1 MTILAVVAAAI
12 LDLVFSNGRVVD
24 GTGAPWVRAD
34 VGIRAGRIASV
45 GDLSKAR
52 ARRRIDLRGLVLC
65 PGFIDLLGQSELEVL
80 VDPRA
85 ESKIRQGITTE
96 LTGEGVSPAPMTAGW
111 VRENEDFLRK
121 FKLKVD
127 WTDLSGYFRRLRK
140 ARPSINLAVL
150 VGAAQV
156 RGAVLGFDDVQP
168 DPKQLEKMK
177 KLVAKA
183 MDQGAFG
190 LSTGLIYHPGSF
202 AKTDEIV
209 ALAQV
214 ASARGG
220 IYATHLRS
228 EGKRVLEALDE
239 AFAIAREARIA
250 VEVWHLKAAGRRQW
264 GMMNQ
269 IIARIEGARTAG
281 IDVSADVYPYTASA
295 NRLSASLPDWVHEGG
310 TDAMV
315 ARLRDPAL
323 RPRIAKEVRE
333 DGFAPEDILILS
345 AVIPEVR
352 RFAGKRLSEAAREM
366 GKPADEALLDLVA
379 MDRGNVGVARFG
391 MSEDDLQTALRAPFV
406 AMDTDFAA
414 RGIDGPFA
422 EEGAHPRA
430 FATTARVLG
439 RYARELKLF
448 PMEEAVRR
456 MTSLPAR
463 RMGLWDRGL
472 IRRAFAADLVAF
484 DPERIADTAT
494 FEDPKRY
501 PEGIEI
507 VVVNGKVV
515 LEGGKRTRERPG
527 VPLLHRGRP

>member
-1 MTILAVVAAAI
+1 MIAVVAAAI
-12 LDLVFSNGRVVD
+12 FDLVFSNGRVID
-24 GTGAPWVRAD
+24 GTGAPWIHSD
-34 VGIRAGRIASV
+34 VGVRAGRIAAV

-52 ARRRIDLRGLVLC
+52 ARRRIDLRGLMLC

-96 LTGEGVSPAPMTAGW
+96 LTGEGVSPAPMTAAW
-111 VRENEDFLRK
+111 VHENEDFLRK

-127 WTDLSGYFRRLRK
+127 WKDLSGYFRRLRK

-190 LSTGLIYHPGSF
+190 LSTGLIYQPGSF

-209 ALAQV
+209 ALARV
-214 ASARGG
+214 ASSRGG

-228 EGKRVLEALDE
+228 EGRHVLEALDE
-239 AFAIAREARIA
+239 AFTIAREARVP
-250 VEVWHLKAAGRRQW
+250 VEIWHLKAAGRGQW
-264 GMMNQ
+264 GMMKQ
-269 IIARIEGARTAG
+269 IVARIELARGAG
-281 IDVSADVYPYTASA
+281 VDVTADVYPYIASA

-333 DGFAPEDILILS
+333 DGFAPDDILILS
-345 AVIPEVR
+345 AVTPEAR

-366 GKPADEALLDLVA
+366 KKPADEALLDLVA

-406 AMDTDFAA
+406 AMDTDFGA

-422 EEGAHPRA
+422 GEGAHPRA
-430 FATTARVLG
+430 FGTTARILG

-448 PMEEAVRR
+448 SMEEAVRR

-472 IRRAFAADLVAF
+472 IRQSFAADLVAF

-494 FEDPKRY
+494 FEDPNHY
-501 PEGIEI
+501 PAGIEI

-527 VPLLHRGRP
+527 VPLLHRSRP

>member
-1 MTILAVVAAAI
+1 
-12 LDLVFSNGRVVD
+12 
-24 GTGAPWVRAD
+24 
-34 VGIRAGRIASV
+34 
-45 GDLSKAR
+45 
-52 ARRRIDLRGLVLC
+52 
-65 PGFIDLLGQSELEVL
+65 
-80 VDPRA
+80 
-85 ESKIRQGITTE
+85 
-96 LTGEGVSPAPMTAGW
+96 
-111 VRENEDFLRK
+111 
-121 FKLKVD
+121 
-127 WTDLSGYFRRLRK
+127 
-140 ARPSINLAVL
+140 
-150 VGAAQV
+150 GAARV

-345 AVIPEVR
+345 
-352 RFAGKRLSEAAREM
+352 G
-366 GKPADEALLDLVA
+366 
-379 MDRGNVGVARFG
+379 
-391 MSEDDLQTALRAPFV
+391 AP
-406 AMDTDFAA
+406 
-414 RGIDGPFA
+414 PQ
-422 EEGAHPRA
+422 PR
-430 FATTARVLG
+430 
-439 RYARELKLF
+439 
-448 PMEEAVRR
+448 P
-456 MTSLPAR
+456 SPAR
-463 RMGLWDRGL
+463 PLSGE
-472 IRRAFAADLVAF
+472 
-484 DPERIADTAT
+484 P
-494 FEDPKRY
+494 
-501 PEGIEI
+501 
-507 VVVNGKVV
+507 
-515 LEGGKRTRERPG
+515 GG
-527 VPLLHRGRP
+527 RGRPPTEALSDPVPVDRGTAGVAGSGVKEGDLR

>member
-1 MTILAVVAAAI
+1 MIALVAAAVF
-12 LDLVFSNGRVVD
+12 DLVLSNARVID
-24 GTGAPWVRAD
+24 GTGAPWFRAD
-34 VGIRAGRIASV
+34 VAVRGAKIAAI
-45 GDLSKAR
+45 GDLAKAR
-52 ARRRIDLRGLVLC
+52 ARRRIDLEGLALC
-65 PGFIDLLGQSELEVL
+65 PGFIDLLGQSEMEIL

-85 ESKIRQGITTE
+85 ESKVRQGITTE
-96 LTGEGVSPAPMTAGW
+96 LTGEGVSPSPMTPGW
-111 VRENEDFLRK
+111 IKENQDFLRK

-127 WTDLSGYFRRLRK
+127 WKDLSGYFRRLRK
-140 ARPSINLAVL
+140 ARPAINLAIL

-168 DPKQLEKMK
+168 TPRQLEQMK
-177 KLVAKA
+177 KLVAQG
-183 MDQGAFG
+183 MEQGAFG
-190 LSTGLIYHPGSF
+190 LSTGLIYQPGSF

-214 ASARGG
+214 ASERGG

-228 EGKRVLEALDE
+228 EGKRIFEALDE
-239 AFAIAREARIA
+239 AFTIARVAHIP
-250 VEVWHLKAAGRRQW
+250 VEIWHLKAGGRSQW
-264 GMMNQ
+264 GMMKE
-269 IIARIEGARTAG
+269 IVARLVAARGQG
-281 IDVSADVYPYTASA
+281 IDVTADVYPYIASA
-295 NRLSASLPDWVHEGG
+295 NRLSANLPDWVHEGG

-323 RPRIAKEVRE
+323 RPRILKEMHE
-333 DGFAPEDILILS
+333 EGFAPDDILLLS
-345 AVIPEVR
+345 AVTPEAR
-352 RFAGKRLSEAAREM
+352 RYTGKRLSQAAREM
-366 GKPADEALLDLVA
+366 GKPSDEALLDLVE

-391 MSEDDLQTALRAPFV
+391 MNEDDLQTALRAPFV

-422 EEGAHPRA
+422 NEGAHPRA
-430 FATTARVLG
+430 FATTARILG

-448 PMEEAVRR
+448 PVEEAVRR

-463 RMGLWDRGL
+463 RIGLWDRGL
-472 IRRAFAADLVAF
+472 LRPGLAADLVAF
-484 DPERIADTAT
+484 DPERVSDTAT

-501 PEGIEI
+501 PDGFQL

-527 VPLLHRGRP
+527 MPLLHRTRP